1 MFPIDLGGQVAFVTG
16 SARGIGRT
24 SALRLAKAGCDLVV
38 TWATNRDAGE
48 ALAREIEALGRQ
60 AVLRRCDVAETAQI
74 DATVAAGLDRF
85 GKIDILVA
93 NAGAGI
99 ASPVTVTSDA
109 EHDRVFG
116 VNVRG
121 FMAAARAVL
130 PGMKERR
137 SGRVIA
143 ISSVVGRSGRAFR
156 SKSPTYAG
164 SKAAMLGYVKG
175 MAIECGPYGITVNAI
190 CPGWIDWADAW
201 GEKHAAAA
209 AESREK
215 AKDLIPLGRT
225 GTDEDVAGAVLFL
238 ASPLASYVTGVSL
251 DVNGGL
257 YMG

>member
-1 MFPIDLGGQVAFVTG
+1 MFPIDLGGQVALVTG

-24 SALRLAKAGCDLVV
+24 SALWLARAGCDLVV

-48 ALAREIEALGRQ
+48 ALVREIEALGRQ
-60 AVLRRCDVAETAQI
+60 AVLRRCDVADTAQI

-85 GKIDILVA
+85 GRIDILVA
-93 NAGAGI
+93 NAGVGI
-99 ASPVTVTSDA
+99 ATAVTETSDA
-109 EHDRVFG
+109 EHERVFG

-121 FMAAARAVL
+121 FVAAARAVL
-130 PGMKERR
+130 PGMKERK

-156 SKSPTYAG
+156 SISPTYAG

-175 MAIECGPYGITVNAI
+175 MAVECGPCGVTVNAI

-201 GEKHAAAA
+201 GEKHG
-209 AESREK
+209 SSSPQLRER
-215 AKDLIPLGRT
+215 AKGLIPLGRT

-238 ASPLASYVTGVSL
+238 ASSLAGYVTGVSL